1 MMEKDKAGIF
11 SGAAGPQERVEDAV
25 CNGTVRREKE
35 DDGALQDDD
44 VWMSD
49 IESCWTYRDWMKTA
63 EAVLEEEQIA
73 DAAVDAWYL
82 MEYVT
87 GMRRTDFLLRG
98 QEAMTEA
105 EVKRYCELVKQ
116 RASHI
121 PLQHLTGE
129 QEFMGF
135 LFRVNEHVLIPR
147 QDTEILV
154 EEALGHLKGGM
165 KLLDLCTGSGCI
177 AVSLAKLCRGL
188 SVTAS
193 DLSSEALK
201 VARENG
207 RLLDAEVSWI
217 ESDLFARIEGTF
229 DMIVSN
235 PPYIRTKVIDELSE
249 EVRLHEPYQALDG
262 HEDGLYFY
270 RRIIAEAGAYL
281 NPGGLLL
288 FEIGYDQGTEVAQ
301 LMMDYGFEQIY
312 VKKDLA
318 GLDRVVA
325 GFKGN

>member
-1 MMEKDKAGIF
+1 MMEKDCTGDLSGIDR
-11 SGAAGPQERVEDAV
+11 GQKREADRAAGGRTADWEIGR
-25 CNGTVRREKE
+25 
-35 DDGALQDDD
+35 
-44 VWMSD
+44 
-49 IESCWTYRDWMKTA
+49 TYRSRMKEA
-63 EAVLEEEQIA
+63 EKLFARNQIP

-98 QEAMTEA
+98 QEIMTEA
-105 EVKRYCELVKQ
+105 EMKRYCELVNQ
-116 RASHI
+116 RAGHI

-135 LFRVNEHVLIPR
+135 PFRVNEHVLIPR
-147 QDTEILV
+147 QDTEVLV
-154 EEALGHLKGGM
+154 EEALNYLRSGM

-177 AVSLAKLCRGL
+177 AVSLAKLCGGL

-193 DLSSEALK
+193 DLSEEALK

-217 ESDLFARIEGTF
+217 ESDLFDRIEGTF

-235 PPYIRTKVIDELSE
+235 PPYIRTEVIGELSE

-270 RRIIAEAGAYL
+270 RRIIAESEAHL
-281 NPGGLLL
+281 NRKGLLL
-288 FEIGYDQGTEVAQ
+288 FEIGYDQGEEVAQ
-301 LMMDYGFEQIY
+301 LMIDGGFEQVK

-318 GLDRVVA
+318 GLDRVVT
-325 GFKGN
+325 GRRKD